1 MDNRK
6 KGSRLLTDTIREI
19 LHTKKRFLSLFVMSF
34 LAVGFLA
41 GLRMTAPDMQ
51 NTLDHYYDRQHFMD
65 VRLISMLGLTEED
78 LEAVSNYP
86 GVSAAEGDRS
96 FDALAGEDSVT
107 VLQLPEKLNLL
118 DLIDGRLPESPD
130 ECVTEEKMLES
141 LNLKIGDTI
150 TIDTRESFNC
160 VLEEDPLVKNSAP
173 ATSGDA
179 SVPGDPQSAPNPHS
193 TKHSYKIVGIAHSP
207 VYISRTRENSSVGNG
222 SVNGFVVLPKDC
234 FAREVYSQIYL
245 ELDGLSRYNCY
256 RDDTY
261 EEKVDAFIDE
271 IKPFAKERAG
281 IRREQVTQEATFTD
295 MMAAVIQGIAESG
308 SSGGSSGALSG
319 MMVDSGEWYILGRDT
334 IRSYVEFSEDSDR
347 MSDLADVFPLI
358 FFLVAALSSL
368 TSMTRMVE
376 DHRSEIGTLKALG
389 FSTPAIS
396 IKYIGYALAGSLI
409 GGGAGLLFGGIALP
423 SLIYY
428 EWGILYLLPKL
439 EVGISPIVAAY
450 SLGAAVLAT
459 AGAAFAACYATL
471 RSKPAELLRPRAP
484 KPGKRIFLEYIPV
497 IWKHLSFIQKV
508 SVRNLFR
515 YKKRFWMTIVGIAG
529 CTALLATG
537 YGLRDS
543 IFDVLTWQFDDLMPY
558 NASVSIS
565 SDLTPS
571 DRAELMRELE
581 EEPGIRSFM
590 GCYERSISV
599 RTDEGTVDNVILQA
613 SSAWNVP
620 AGDDQTP
627 DDSTPADST
636 SDDSTSEVK
645 SGEKAAG
652 GDSTSEVR
660 SSVPGA
666 TDFHSVAQDY
676 ICLYPRADG
685 LRRYRKIGDLPRLA
699 PTNETIII
707 DEKMSD
713 LLGIKE
719 GDTVT
724 LVDNEDKEFP
734 VVVGG
739 ICENYVNHH
748 IYMTSSYYKKVF
760 SENPHDNLLLVK
772 TVTDPADDSTSDD
785 LTSEVKS
792 GERASDSDSTS
803 EVKSAR
809 EIDLSSEA
817 IADRVS
823 KLNGVITYSRIGE
836 LRDRFNESMQ
846 SLDIVVWII
855 IFAAAALAFLVLFNL
870 TNINVTERLRELA
883 TLKVLGFYDGETA
896 SYVYRENIFLTLM
909 GALAGLFMGKW
920 LHRWL
925 IGTIEMDYMIFGRG
939 LHVKSYLYAV
949 ILTLIFSLSVNF
961 FSYFYIR
968 KIDMVESLK
977 SVE

>member
-86 GVSAAEGDRS
+86 GVSKAEGDRS

-150 TIDTRESFNC
+150 TIDTRESFNS

-173 ATSGDA
+173 ANSGDA
-179 SVPGDPQSAPNPHS
+179 AVPGDSQSAPNPHS

-256 RDDTY
+256 RDDIY

-281 IRREQVTQEATFTD
+281 IRREQVTHEATFTD

-620 AGDDQTP
+620 AGDDPTP

-645 SGEKAAG
+645 
-652 GDSTSEVR
+652 

-772 TVTDPADDSTSDD
+772 TVTDPADD

-792 GERASDSDSTS
+792 GEKASDSDSTS

-809 EIDLSSEA
+809 EVDLSSEA

>member
-295 MMAAVIQGIAESG
+295 MMAALIQGIAESG

-620 AGDDQTP
+620 AGDDPTP

-645 SGEKAAG
+645 
-652 GDSTSEVR
+652 

-772 TVTDPADDSTSDD
+772 TVTDPAD
-785 LTSEVKS
+785 
-792 GERASDSDSTS
+792 DSTS

>member
-1 MDNRK
+1 MNNGKR
-6 KGSRLLTDTIREI
+6 GSRLLTDTIREI

-78 LEAVSNYP
+78 LEAVSGYP

-96 FDALAGEDSVT
+96 FDALAEEDSVT

-130 ECVTEEKMLES
+130 ECVTEEKILES
-141 LNLKIGDTI
+141 LNLQLGDTI
-150 TIDTRESFNC
+150 TIDTRESFNS

-173 ATSGDA
+173 ASSADTADKADSAPAD
-179 SVPGDPQSAPNPHS
+179 SQSAPNSHS
-193 TKHSYKIVGIAHSP
+193 TRHSYKIVGIAHSP

-222 SVNGFVVLPKDC
+222 SVNGFVVLPKEC

-245 ELDGLSRYNCY
+245 ELDGLSEYNCY

-308 SSGGSSGALSG
+308 SAGGSSGALSG

-439 EVGISPIVAAY
+439 EVGISPVVAAY

-497 IWKHLSFIQKV
+497 IWKRLSFIQKV

-537 YGLRDS
+537 FGLRDS

-581 EEPGIRSFM
+581 EEPGIKSFM

-599 RTDEGTVDNVILQA
+599 RTDEGTVDNVVLQA
-613 SSAWNVP
+613 SSAWSIP
-620 AGDDQTP
+620 A
-627 DDSTPADST
+627 
-636 SDDSTSEVK
+636 E
-645 SGEKAAG
+645 G
-652 GDSTSEVR
+652 GDSASETADTA
-660 SSVPGA
+660 SEAKPSVPGA
-666 TDFHSVAQDY
+666 TDFHSVAQEY
-676 ICLYPRADG
+676 VCLYPRADG
-685 LRRYRKIGDLPRLA
+685 LRRYGKVGDLPRLA

-713 LLGIKE
+713 ILGIRE

-724 LVDNEDKEFP
+724 LVDNDDKEFP

-772 TVTDPADDSTSDD
+772 TVTDSESDSASAAGSGEAAEPGGPA
-785 LTSEVKS
+785 SEV
-792 GERASDSDSTS
+792 
-803 EVKSAR
+803 
-809 EIDLSSEA
+809 DLSSEA

-823 KLNGVITYSRIGE
+823 GLNGVITYSRIGE

-870 TNINVTERLRELA
+870 TNINVTERMRELA

-925 IGTIEMDYMIFGRG
+925 IGTIEMDYMIFGHG
-939 LHVKSYLYAV
+939 LHTRSYLYAV
-949 ILTLIFSLSVNF
+949 ILTVIFSLSVNF